1 MSRTSLHRD
10 DGFSLSEL
18 LVVIGLMGIVMSAA
32 YLSYSVAANGSRAAE
47 RESMIA
53 REIAA
58 PLLECER
65 LLIQQHNILTGSLE
79 TRIVNPGPY
88 LVAFNTDRDHD
99 SHIESNIIEATADG
113 RLVISRSETTEHGLQ
128 EVVWSTENHN
138 RAAGVPLLT
147 FYDGSGAAITD
158 SNAIASD
165 ARGVKITIVTEYY
178 DHQYRDSRTAT
189 FRNR

>member
-1 MSRTSLHRD
+1 MDD

-18 LVVIGLMGIVMSAA
+18 IVVLGLLVIIMGAA
-32 YLSYSVAANGSRAAE
+32 YLSYSVAANGSRTAD
-47 RESMIA
+47 RESMTA
-53 REIAA
+53 REIGV

-79 TRIVNPGPY
+79 SRIVNPGPY

-113 RLVISRSETTEHGLQ
+113 RLVISRSETSEHGL
-128 EVVWSTENHN
+128 EPTVWSTENHN
-138 RAAGVPLLT
+138 HEAGIPLFT
-147 FYDGSGAAITD
+147 FYDGTGAVIT
-158 SNAIASD
+158 SNNAIASD
-165 ARGVKITIVTEYY
+165 ARSVKITIVTEYE
-178 DHQYRDSRTAT
+178 DRQYSDSRTIS